1 VQLEEQERKEYR
13 VLLVLRELLV
23 LLVKLERKAYKEY
36 KDRQV
41 SLGLLELQALRLQ
54 FQDQQAQLVL
64 QEQRGI
70 LEFKAFRDPLELLE
84 PLEKRVLKA
93 YKV

>member
-1 VQLEEQERKEYR
+1 
-13 VLLVLRELLV
+13 VLRELLV

-84 PLEKRVLKA
+84 PLEKRALKA